1 MTEQRLKELRRLFPV
16 TERYV
21 YFNHAAS
28 GPLPTTTTAAMTEYL
43 DRSSRHGGVPY
54 QEAEAVVEDAR
65 ALAARLMR
73 VKPEGLAFVKNT
85 SAGAIIAI
93 SSIEWQAGDNVVLM
107 KDAFPSNSY
116 PFDYLL
122 PRVEKRYVTSAE
134 LASGSDCVYRLAD
147 KHTRA
152 VALDWVHFLS
162 GARAD
167 IGAIGR
173 FCRESGIWFL
183 VDVMQ
188 GLGAVDFDF
197 GSLDADFVYAGG
209 NKWLLGPEGIGLLWV
224 NPEKLPALKPANLGW
239 LSARW
244 DDFNDVYSPKLMK
257 AGASRFEEG
266 TKNYPGIY
274 GLRESMRILLDVGTA
289 DVEKQVRRV
298 VDALRKQLIAA
309 GFEIPTPEEPKRS
322 AGIITC
328 RKPGTDMSALFRRL
342 KAQDRICSLRENSL
356 RLAPHFYNT
365 EDEAVRFIE
374 PSIVEIPLA

>member
-1 MTEQRLKELRRLFPV
+1 M

-21 YFNHAAS
+21 YFNHASS
-28 GPLPTTTTAAMTEYL
+28 GPLPTTAIAAMTEYL
-43 DRSSRHGGVPY
+43 DRFSREGEVPY
-54 QEAEAVVEDAR
+54 QEAEVVVEDAR
-65 ALAARLMR
+65 LLAGRLMR
-73 VKPEGLAFVKNT
+73 VKPEGLAFVKNA

-93 SSIEWQAGDNVVLM
+93 NSIEWRAGDNVVLM
-107 KDAFPSNSY
+107 KDAFPSNLY

-122 PRVEKRYVTSAE
+122 PHVEKRYVTSAE
-134 LASGSDCVYRLAD
+134 LALGPDCVYRLVD

-173 FCRESGIWFL
+173 FCRELGVWFL

-209 NKWLLGPEGIGLLWV
+209 NKWLLGPHGIGLLRV

-244 DDFNDVYSPKLMK
+244 DDFNDIYSRKPMK

-274 GLRESMRILLDVGTA
+274 GLRESMRILLDVGIA
-289 DVEKQVRRV
+289 SVEKQIRRV
-298 VDALRKQLIAA
+298 VDSLRKRLLAA
-309 GFEIPTPEEPKRS
+309 GFEISTPEEPKRS

-328 RKPGTDMSALFRRL
+328 RKPGTDMPALFQRL
-342 KAQDRICSLRENSL
+342 KAQGHICSLRENSL

-365 EDEAVRFIE
+365 GEEAARFID
-374 PSIVEIPLA
+374 PSVAGTALA